1 MSRSG
6 RAAALAALA
15 TAALVTASG
24 DALAAVQRFAVVI
37 GSNQGRADD
46 GRLSHAETDA
56 GRMAQV
62 LRDLGGFAPEDIV
75 VLAGEGATEV
85 RRALI
90 HLNARIR
97 QQTSETDTMLFVYYS
112 GHADASALHLGGTSL
127 PMRELDA
134 LVRGSPARL
143 RVLVVDSC
151 RSGALTR
158 RKGGRIAPAI
168 HVAVDE
174 RLPGEGMVVLSASAA
189 NEDAQESD
197 EIGGSFFTHF
207 LISGLVGAADQD
219 ADGAVTVQEAY
230 RHAYAETLRATSET
244 LLLQHPS
251 YRYDVRGRGDF
262 VLTRPGSSL
271 GAGRALVRVPRG
283 RDYLLFARGGA
294 LRVVEISRHAASR
307 TLNLRAG
314 TYFVRA
320 RARSYLLEGTID
332 AAAGRVM
339 VLHDSLLRRVEY
351 ARLVRKGGHELRR
364 ANSLSVGMRGAS
376 PLVEGGSPCLGAY
389 AGYAADFPRFRVGA
403 RLGACRA
410 GHDNDA
416 LEADDDVVALELT
429 AGHAWDVGPL
439 TVDLGASAG
448 GGVQRQSFERLGAD
462 EPDARTS
469 AVGLVGAHVGVE
481 IGVPSGFFCR
491 LEGAGQT
498 RAIREEIPAG
508 SDPEMGW
515 RTGLRLDLGVGRY
528 F

>member
-1 MSRSG
+1 VSAASIIAASVIG
-6 RAAALAALA
+6 AALAIAPGRA
-15 TAALVTASG
+15 FAGVE
-24 DALAAVQRFAVVI
+24 RYAVVV
-37 GSNQGRADD
+37 GNNQGRPGD

-56 GRMAQV
+56 TRMAQV
-62 LRDLGGFAPEDIV
+62 LRDLGGFTAEEIL
-75 VLAGEGATEV
+75 VLNGEGAAEV

-90 HLNARIR
+90 QLNARIR
-97 QQTSETDTMLFVYYS
+97 QRTSEADTMLFVYYS
-112 GHADASALHLGGTSL
+112 GHADASALHLGGTS
-127 PMRELDA
+127 MSTRELDA

-158 RKGGRIAPAI
+158 GKGGQVAPAI
-168 HVAVDE
+168 RVVVDE

-197 EIGGSFFTHF
+197 EVSGSFFTHF
-207 LISGLVGAADQD
+207 LISGLVGAADAD
-219 ADGAVTVQEAY
+219 GDGAVTVQEAY

-262 VLTRPGSSL
+262 VLTRPGTSL
-271 GAGRALVRVPRG
+271 GAGRALVQVPPG
-283 RDYLLFARGGA
+283 RDYLLFAREGA
-294 LRVVEISRHAASR
+294 QPVVEISRHAASR

-320 RARSYLLEGTID
+320 RDRSYLLEGSVE
-332 AAAGRVM
+332 AAAGHLLILR
-339 VLHDSLLRRVEY
+339 DGLLRRVEY

-364 ANSLSVGMRGAS
+364 AHSLGVGMRGAS
-376 PLVEGGSPCLGAY
+376 PLVDGGSPCLGGY
-389 AGYAADFPRFRVGA
+389 AGYAADFPRFRLGA

-416 LEADDDVVALELT
+416 LRADDDEIALELA
-429 AGHAWDVGPL
+429 AGHAWDVGAL
-439 TVDLGASAG
+439 TIDLGASAG
-448 GGVQRQSFERLGAD
+448 GGVLRQSFERAGAARLD
-462 EPDARTS
+462 PRTS
-469 AVGLVGAHVGVE
+469 AVGLVGAHVGLE
-481 IGVPSGFFCR
+481 LGLTAGFFGR
-491 LEGAGQT
+491 LEAASQT
-498 RAIREEIPAG
+498 RAFRQEMPAG
-508 SDPEMGW
+508 SEPEMAW